1 MTDNENEAVTKTAI
15 FFLIG
20 FLIGLGDALQQGK
33 ESVSQA
39 VGGAIVMGGMAM
51 AAGIIVIW
59 IPNVPFIAQLGIS
72 GFLGSIGLST
82 IRRIVRRRLENSS
95 DD

>member
-20 FLIGLGDALQQGK
+20 FLIGLGEALQQGR

-39 VGGAIVMGGMAM
+39 VGGAIVLGGMTM

-72 GFLGSIGLST
+72 GFLGSLGLST
-82 IRRIVRRRLENSS
+82 IRRIVRRKMENS